1 MPAMKGP
8 VTLADAERR
17 LAAGDWEGA
26 VAAARTRLADRPG
39 DADTLFLLAEALVRG
54 RKPAR
59 ALEAIQRLP
68 RAEADSIRRW
78 MLEGRARNNLGQFK
92 LAEKAF
98 RRSVELEPANAQ
110 AHSNLGH
117 VVRSLRR
124 REEAEGHL
132 RRAVELDPRLT
143 RALQSLADIRLAD
156 GDAAEAV
163 RILRQ
168 ALGAKPGDPGLLGHL
183 GAALHRSR
191 DFSGAE
197 QAYREALAAHPGH
210 AEAWLNLGITLQ
222 ETGRLE
228 KATAAYVRAVSA
240 APGSVAARIHLAEA
254 LLARGEPESALA
266 EIERGQRIDPGHP
279 SLLADRALALLGLDR
294 TEEAAALLDVS
305 RLVMC
310 VDLEPP
316 PAYASIGAFNEAL
329 ADHLLVHPTLA
340 YEPEGH
346 ATRRGRHTGNLL
358 DDDKGPLAHLEQ
370 AVQAAANRY
379 LKELGPEPGHPFPGT
394 VPKRHQLT
402 MWAVVMETAGHQLPH
417 IHPAAWLSG
426 VYYVELPASL
436 GDGESGQ
443 EGWIEFGLPPEELRT
458 TAAPPLTA
466 FQPAA
471 GRMFLFPSYF
481 YHRTLPFA
489 GPHRRISIAFD
500 LLRKPAG

>member
-1 MPAMKGP
+1 MKGP
-8 VTLADAERR
+8 VTLAEAERR
-17 LAAGDWEGA
+17 LAAGDWQGA
-26 VAAARTRLADRPG
+26 AAHARTRLTDHPG
-39 DADTLFLLAEALVRG
+39 DADTLFVLAEALLRG
-54 RKPAR
+54 RQPAR

-68 RAEADSIRRW
+68 RSAAASTRRW

-98 RRSVELEPANAQ
+98 HRSVELEPGNAE

-124 REEAEGHL
+124 RDEAEGHL

-143 RALQSLADIRLAD
+143 RALQSLADIRLAA
-156 GDAAEAV
+156 GDTEEAV

-168 ALGAKPGDPGLLGHL
+168 ALETEPEDPGLLGHL
-183 GAALHRSR
+183 GAALHRSG

-197 QAYREALAAHPGH
+197 QAYRAALAADPGH

-228 KATAAYVRAVSA
+228 KAAAAYVRAVSA

-254 LLARGEPESALA
+254 LLARGDPETALA

-279 SLLADRALALLGLDR
+279 SLLADQALALLGLGR

-305 RLVMC
+305 RLVMA

-316 PAYASIGAFNEAL
+316 PAYASISAFNKAL
-329 ADHLLVHPTLA
+329 GEHLLAHPTLA
-340 YEPEGH
+340 YEPAGH
-346 ATRRGRHTGNLL
+346 ATRLGRHTGNLL
-358 DDDKGPLAHLEQ
+358 ADDKGPMAHLEQ
-370 AVQAAANRY
+370 AVQGAANRY
-379 LKELGPEPGHPFPGT
+379 LKELPPDPGHPFPGA
-394 VPKRHQLT
+394 VPDRHQLT
-402 MWAVVMETAGHQLPH
+402 MWAVVMDTAGHQLPH

-426 VYYVELPASL
+426 VYYVELPSTL
-436 GDGESGQ
+436 GDGEHGQ
-443 EGWIEFGLPPEELRT
+443 DGWIEFGLPPEEMRAVTL
-458 TAAPPLTA
+458 PPREA
-466 FQPAA
+466 FEPVE

-489 GPHRRISIAFD
+489 GPDRRISIAFD
-500 LLRKPAG
+500 LLRKPLG